1 MSQEIETAVHHWLDQ
16 HQEAMIDDLTRA
28 VETNSV
34 FPNEL
39 PVQRDVVEPMMQQMA
54 FDEVARV
61 NLDTDEERPF
71 VVGVWRGKG
80 GGHSLLLNGHIDTVG
95 VPGTMDERWTMEPW
109 QVQIKDGKLYGR
121 GSSDMKAG
129 VVAMLWA
136 VKALQEAGVNL
147 RGDVLVE
154 VVPGEETMRY
164 DIGTVGA
171 TNWFLERG
179 YDIPFAI
186 VTEPTHLEIH
196 TRAVGLLDYVI
207 EVSGKEI
214 HGSMR
219 NLTQF
224 PQRFGIPH
232 GSEVG
237 VDAIA
242 KMTQLLLRLQDLE
255 RQWALRWRH
264 PQHGGGGYPIHEDIQ
279 GVGAF
284 GINTT
289 FVTAGTYVGS
299 VPGYA
304 KIEGNISYP
313 SWLTAE
319 EVKAEFE
326 RVITLHAQLDDW
338 LRHNPPKVTV
348 GAIYDWPPHVCPET
362 PALAMLAQAIEKNGR
377 SPIFT
382 GAKFVGDCAF
392 LQRDCKIPAVY
403 FGPGDCSMGVH
414 GPDEYVPVD
423 QFFACAKMLATFILD
438 WCG

>member
-1 MSQEIETAVHHWLDQ
+1 MLETIHEWLNQ
-16 HQEAMIDDLTRA
+16 HQEAMIRDLTTM
-28 VETNSV
+28 VEKESI

-39 PVQRDVVEPMMQQMA
+39 PVQRDVVEPLMREMV
-54 FDEVARV
+54 FDEVERV
-61 NLDTDEERPF
+61 NLCEEGDRPF
-71 VVGVWRGKG
+71 VVGAWRGSG
-80 GGHSLLLNGHIDTVG
+80 GGRSLLLNGHIDTVG
-95 VPGTMDERWTMEPW
+95 VPGTMGDRWETDPW
-109 QVQIKDGKLYGR
+109 QVVIKDGKLYGR

-136 VKALQEAGVNL
+136 VKALQSAEITL

-164 DIGTVGA
+164 DIGTAGA

-179 YDIPFAI
+179 YEIPFAI

-196 TRAVGLLDYVI
+196 GRAVGLLDYVI
-207 EVSGKEI
+207 ELSGKEI

-219 NLTQF
+219 NLTKF
-224 PQRFGIPH
+224 PQRMGIPH

-237 VDAIA
+237 VDAIS
-242 KMTQLLLRLQDLE
+242 KMTQILLRLEDLE
-255 RQWALRWRH
+255 RQWAMRWRH
-264 PQHGGGGYPIHEDIQ
+264 PQHGGGGSPHPFDIQ

-299 VPGYA
+299 VAGYA
-304 KIEGNISYP
+304 RIDGNISYP

-319 EVKAEFE
+319 AIKAEFLC
-326 RVITLHAQLDDW
+326 VIHLHAQLDDW
-338 LRHNPPKVTV
+338 LREHPPTVTV
-348 GAIYDWPPHVCPET
+348 GAVYDWPPHICEATEPMER
-362 PALAMLAQAIEKNGR
+362 LAAAVEKIGR
-377 SPIFT
+377 IPTFT
-382 GAKFVGDCAF
+382 GSKFVGDAAF
-392 LQRDCKIPAVY
+392 LQRECNVPTVY

-414 GPDEYVPVD
+414 GPNEFVPLDQVVD
-423 QFFACAKMLATFILD
+423 CAKAIATFILD

>member
-1 MSQEIETAVHHWLDQ
+1 MNDDAITAIHGWIDQ
-16 HQEAMIDDLTRA
+16 RREEMVADLVTM
-28 VETNSV
+28 VEKESV

-39 PVQRDVVEPMMQQMA
+39 PIQRDVVEPMMRSMG

-61 NLDTDEERPF
+61 NLDSEGDRPF
-71 VVGVWRGKG
+71 VVGAWRGTG
-80 GGHSLLLNGHIDTVG
+80 GGRSLLLNGHIDTVG
-95 VPGTMDERWTMEPW
+95 VPGTMGDRWTTDPW
-109 QVQIKDGKLYGR
+109 RAVIEDGKLFGR

-129 VVAMLWA
+129 IVAMLWA
-136 VKALQEAGVNL
+136 VKAVQSAEVQL

-196 TRAVGLLDYVI
+196 TRSVGLLDYII
-207 EVSGKEI
+207 EISGREI

-219 NLTQF
+219 NLTKF
-224 PQRFGIPH
+224 PQRFGVPQ
-232 GSEVG
+232 GREVG

-242 KMTQLLLRLQDLE
+242 LMTQMLLRLEDLE
-255 RQWALRWRH
+255 RQWAMRWR
-264 PQHGGGGYPIHEDIQ
+264 QADHGGGGDRNPDIQ
-279 GVGAF
+279 GVGAW

-289 FVTAGTYVGS
+289 FVNAGTYVGS

-304 KIEGNISYP
+304 RIDGNISYP
-313 SWLTAE
+313 SWLEAATI
-319 EVKAEFE
+319 KAEFE
-326 RVITLHAQLDDW
+326 RVIHLHAQLDDW
-338 LRHNPPKVTV
+338 LRDHPPVVTV
-348 GAIYDWPPHVCPET
+348 GAVYDWPPHVCPLT
-362 PALAMLAQAIEKNGR
+362 PALDVLANAVER
-377 SPIFT
+377 T
-382 GAKFVGDCAF
+382 GTKPVFSGTKFVADAAF
-392 LQRDCKIPAVY
+392 LQRECGIPAVY

-414 GPDEYVPVD
+414 GPNEYVPLD
-423 QFFACAKMLATFILD
+423 QVIDCAKALATFILD